1 LILNFGLDLCPQHK
15 VLLKEEEER
24 IFFIGF
30 LDLRLDF
37 PDLLIGVVK
46 AFNKNKEEILIG
58 LINIS

>member
-1 LILNFGLDLCPQHK
+1 LILNFGLDLCPKHK

-24 IFFIGF
+24 ILFIGF
-30 LDLRLDF
+30 LDLGLDF

-46 AFNKNKEEILIG
+46 AFNEDKEEILIG

>member
-46 AFNKNKEEILIG
+46 AFNKNKE
-58 LINIS
+58 